1 MKNILLTGANGQL
14 GNEFK
19 KISKNFP
26 DTRFL
31 FTDIDELNITNEK
44 ALVGFFSDKRF
55 DVLINCAAYTAVDK
69 AEDEPERADLINRQA
84 VKNLALICKEKNI
97 RLIHF
102 STDFVFDGQKNI
114 PYTETDRPAP
124 VSVYGKTKLDG
135 ELEII
140 NICTDYLIIRTSWLY
155 SAFGNNFVKT
165 IINKAETTG
174 HLRVVYDQIGN
185 PTHAYD
191 LAIAVMKIIFHENY
205 RKSGVYH
212 FSGEGA
218 VSWFDFACTIVELAG
233 IACETEAVRS
243 HEFVSKA
250 VRPPYSVLDKTK
262 IKNDFGIK
270 IPWWQSS
277 LKNCLKEMNILK

>member
-44 ALVGFFSDKRF
+44 ALAGFFSDKRF

-102 STDFVFDGQKNI
+102 STDFVFDGQKNT

-124 VSVYGKTKLDG
+124 VSVYGKTKLAG

-165 IINKAETTG
+165 ILNKAETTG
-174 HLRVVYDQIGN
+174 RLRVVYDQIGN

-191 LAIAVMKIIFHENY
+191 LAIAVMIIIFHENY